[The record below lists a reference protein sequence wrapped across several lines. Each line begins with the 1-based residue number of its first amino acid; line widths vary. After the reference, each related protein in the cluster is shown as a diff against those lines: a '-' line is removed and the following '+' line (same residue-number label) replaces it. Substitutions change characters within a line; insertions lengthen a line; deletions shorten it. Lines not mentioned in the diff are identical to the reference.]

1 MPETIGCTIPCP
13 GAAGVFTSINPAPN
27 ASSID
32 LSNELGTFALGGT
45 RCNIG
50 SNVSAAIE
58 GLDTAKLA
66 IASIPYLSIS
76 ALAQS
81 IFCASAGSILFIY

>member
-32 LSNELGTFALGGT
+32 LSNELGTSALGG
-45 RCNIG
+45 RLCNTG
-50 SNVSAAIE
+50 SNVSAETE
-58 GLDTAKLA
+58 GLDTAMLA

-81 IFCASAGSILFIY
+81 ICSASAGSILLIY